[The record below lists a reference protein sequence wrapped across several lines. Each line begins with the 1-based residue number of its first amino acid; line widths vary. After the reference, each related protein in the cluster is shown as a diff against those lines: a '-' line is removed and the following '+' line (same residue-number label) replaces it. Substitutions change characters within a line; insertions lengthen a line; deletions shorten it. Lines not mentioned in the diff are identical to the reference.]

1 MRERVL
7 VRDEDRSKVGW
18 WRFMDGG
25 ESDTGSAAEIDGG
38 VMAGDL
44 VFGEEDKGKEKT
56 GDDPG
61 GKFGCGRKM
70 VG

>member
-1 MRERVL
+1 
-7 VRDEDRSKVGW
+7 
-18 WRFMDGG
+18 MDGG